1 MPTRIKCFAGIV
13 VLFLLSFSAQAAK
26 VEGAGATSIPPWFK
40 NSFLDI
46 QEDVQEAASENK
58 RLMIYFHQKGCPY
71 CAELVN
77 NNFSQKNIVDYMA
90 KNFDAIEINLWGD
103 REVKTI
109 AGKTHTEKTYAAAK
123 KVWFT
128 PTLLF
133 FDEQGKI
140 VLRVNGYYPPHQLM
154 AALEYVAGKNEKKTD
169 FRSFY
174 AKKSPPKS
182 SGVLNKQSFFMEQ
195 PYDLR
200 RKNIQKSLAV
210 FFEQKDCPACDI
222 LHKTIIP
229 LPETKKQLD
238 RFDVVQLDMW
248 SKTPVTTPSGKKLTA
263 NKWAKELGISYAP
276 TVVCFNDGKEAVRM
290 EAFLKSFHVQ
300 SILDYCASRAYIKQ
314 PSMQRFIESRA
325 QKILGQGKKVDLWTN

>member
-1 MPTRIKCFAGIV
+1 MSTHIKRFTGII
-13 VLFLLSFSAQAAK
+13 VLLLFSFSAQAAK
-26 VEGAGATSIPPWFK
+26 VEGAGDTSIPPWFK
-40 NSFLDI
+40 SSFLDI
-46 QEDVQEAASENK
+46 QEDVQEATANNK

-77 NNFSQKNIVDYMA
+77 NNFSQKHIVDFMA
-90 KNFDAIEINLWGD
+90 KNFDAIDFNLWGD
-103 REVKTI
+103 REVKTV
-109 AGKTHTEKTYAAAK
+109 AGKILTEKTYAAEL

-133 FDEQGKI
+133 FDGQGNI
-140 VLRVNGYYPPHQLM
+140 VLRVNGYYPPHRFM

-182 SGVLNKQSFFMEQ
+182 SGKLNEQTFFMGQ

-200 RKNIQKSLAV
+200 RKKGQKSLAV
-210 FFEQKDCPACDI
+210 IFEQKDCPACDT

-229 LPETKKQLD
+229 LPETKQQLD
-238 RFDVVQLDMW
+238 RFDIVQLDMW

-263 NKWAKELGISYAP
+263 NRWAKQLAINYAP
-276 TVVCFNDGKEAVRM
+276 TIVCFNDGKEAVRM

-314 PSMQRFIESRA
+314 PNMQRYIERRA
-325 QKILGQGKKVDLWTN
+325 QKILDQGKKVDLWTN